1 MRPSPSANGGG
12 FLLAAGIVSTF
23 ADQTANGDNTNP
35 TAATKP
41 YQAIPPLPTARPLG
55 ATVKDTQVVAS
66 FATLDG
72 PIEVHMPVDFAEQL
86 TSQLRQ
92 ELLDAKDQNRP
103 TRQP

>member
-1 MRPSPSANGGG
+1 MP
-12 FLLAAGIVSTF
+12 
-23 ADQTANGDNTNP
+23 GDETNP

-41 YQAIPPLPTARPLG
+41 YQAIPPLPTAQPLG
-55 ATVKDTQVVAS
+55 ATVRDTQVVAY

-86 TSQLRQ
+86 TSQLRHATLQ
-92 ELLDAKDQNRP
+92 AKDRNRP